1 MRAAINPEIEEHNP
15 NREDFRLI
23 NFWAWHVKEDPE
35 EALAEARMWLA
46 ARVTP
51 WPTYYHRGI
60 LDDDEMQ
67 VVWDNTEALNRAFYG
82 KESDIPEI
90 PREILD
96 KLCRRCTA
104 SSSIDELEHEIERLQ
119 RFKEAGLTDIAL
131 RVYGNPEDA
140 IRLIGERVIPV
151 L

>member
-1 MRAAINPEIEEHNP
+1 
-15 NREDFRLI
+15 
-23 NFWAWHVKEDPE
+23 
-35 EALAEARMWLA
+35 MWLA

-82 KESDIPEI
+82 KTSDIPEI
-90 PREILD
+90 PRGILD

-104 SSSIDELEHEIERLQ
+104 SSPVDELENEIERLR
-119 RFKEAGLTDIAL
+119 RFEEAGLTDIAL
-131 RVYGNPEDA
+131 RVYENPEDA
-140 IRLIGERVIPV
+140 IQLIGERVIPA